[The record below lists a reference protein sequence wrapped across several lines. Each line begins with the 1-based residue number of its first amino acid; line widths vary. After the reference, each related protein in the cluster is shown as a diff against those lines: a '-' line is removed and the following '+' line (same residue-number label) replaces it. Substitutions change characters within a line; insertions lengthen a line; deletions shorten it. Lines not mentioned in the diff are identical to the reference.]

1 MAKLYRRK
9 DSAYWWMAFA
19 VNGKTYRSSTGEE
32 KKRKAER
39 KMEQRMEEARKG
51 FYPAMHD
58 ARRLTFDEWANT
70 FLEMYSRPP
79 FRAEKTY
86 AYHKNN
92 IKQLSRTFAG
102 CRLVEITPDDIEHYR
117 VKRLQETS
125 YRGESIK
132 PATVNREIE
141 TLRRLFNVAK
151 RKKKLLFNPCD
162 STERLPEK
170 HHRRRA
176 HYMSWTEQQKICMVV
191 PDQLRAA
198 IMIITETGLR
208 IYRELTSLRKDQV
221 DLDLGVAY
229 VDDSKTENGIR
240 PVPLSDLAKKEFAAL
255 KARAAQS
262 LWLFPSPLNPDKHVT
277 TFKRSWKT
285 ALRRAGVPYFPIY
298 DLRSTFATR
307 LSAGGVPESFVM
319 DLLGHSDPSAMKR
332 YSFARMGQ
340 LQEAISRLNRRTGE
354 DSSQRNPD
362 VLQ

>member
-9 DSAYWWMAFA
+9 DSAYWWMAFT
-19 VNGKTYRSSTGEE
+19 VNGKTYRSSTGEG
-32 KKRKAER
+32 KKRKAEK
-39 KMEQRMEEARKG
+39 KMEQRMEEVRKG

-58 ARRLTFDEWANT
+58 ARTLTFDEWTKT

-79 FRAEKTY
+79 FRAEKTHL
-86 AYHKNN
+86 YHRNN
-92 IKQLSRTFAG
+92 LNHLSRFFAG
-102 CRLVEITPDDIEHYR
+102 RKLVEITPEEIEQYR
-117 VKRLQETS
+117 MERLRQIS
-125 YRGESIK
+125 YRGEVIK

-151 RKKKLLFNPCD
+151 RKKKLMFNPCD
-162 STERLPEK
+162 GVERLSEK

-176 HYMSWTEQQKICMVV
+176 HYMAWSEQQKICMVV

-198 IMIITETGLR
+198 VVIITETGLR
-208 IYRELTSLRKDQV
+208 IYRELTSMRKDQV

-229 VDDSKTENGIR
+229 VDDSKSENGIR

-255 KARAAQS
+255 KAHAPES
-262 LWLFPSPLNPDKHVT
+262 LWLFPSPLNPDKHMT
-277 TFKRSWKT
+277 TFKRSWRT
-285 ALRRAGVPYFPIY
+285 ALRRAGVLYFQIY

-319 DLLGHSDPSAMKR
+319 DLLGHTDPSAMKR

-340 LQEAISRLNRRTGE
+340 LQEAIGRLNRRTGE

-362 VLQ
+362 ILQ

>member
-1 MAKLYRRK
+1 
-9 DSAYWWMAFA
+9 MAFT

-39 KMEQRMEEARKG
+39 KMEQRMEEVRKG
-51 FYPAMHD
+51 FYPAMQD
-58 ARRLTFDEWANT
+58 ARRLTFDEWTKT

-79 FRAEKTY
+79 FRTEKTY
-86 AYHKNN
+86 SYHKNN

-102 CRLVEITPDDIEHYR
+102 RRLVEITADDIEHYR

-151 RKKKLLFNPCD
+151 RKKKLLFNVCD
-162 STERLPEK
+162 NVERLPEK

-176 HYMSWTEQQKICMVV
+176 HYMAWSEQQKICMVV
-191 PDQLRAA
+191 SDQLRAA
-198 IMIITETGLR
+198 IVIITETGLR
-208 IYRELTSLRKDQV
+208 IYRELTSMRKDQV

-229 VDDSKTENGIR
+229 VDDSKSENGIR

-255 KARAAQS
+255 KAHTPES
-262 LWLFPSPLNPDKHVT
+262 LWLFPSPLKPDKHRT

-285 ALRRAGVPYFPIY
+285 ALRRAGVLYFQIY

-340 LQEAISRLNRRTGE
+340 LQEAVGRLNRRTGE
-354 DSSQRNPD
+354 NFSQTNPD
-362 VLQ
+362 ILQ